1 MSNRYFLYDSAGDG
15 FQTFPTAELRD
26 AAAKAAIDGC
36 LVDGG
41 WLEDVF
47 NITVGE
53 ITGTAVKT
61 NIQQRPTHLDENG
74 EDEEGNYW
82 DADTEE
88 KHDVE
93 IRPLLPPRATV
104 AALGLGDQGEERKC
118 SRSSAVRGDS
128 LTTPLGCRSFLLFR
142 RPFGFT

>member
-1 MSNRYFLYDSAGDG
+1 MSNRYFLYDPAGDG

-26 AAAKAAIDGC
+26 AAAKAAIGDC
-36 LVDGG
+36 LEDDG

-61 NIQQRPTHLDENG
+61 NIQQRPAHLDENG
-74 EDEEGNYW
+74 EDEEGDYW

-93 IRPLLPPRATV
+93 IRPLLPRRASV
-104 AALGLGDQGEERKC
+104 AIVL
-118 SRSSAVRGDS
+118 S
-128 LTTPLGCRSFLLFR
+128 LTLNFKSW
-142 RPFGFT
+142 